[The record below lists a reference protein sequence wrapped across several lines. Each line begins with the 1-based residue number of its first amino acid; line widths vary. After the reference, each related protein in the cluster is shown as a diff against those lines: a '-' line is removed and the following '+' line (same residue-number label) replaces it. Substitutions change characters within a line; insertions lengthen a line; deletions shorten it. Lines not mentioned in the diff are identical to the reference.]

1 MTPRKAKRAEEMS
14 VGELL
19 AASRAFLDEA
29 EQGLASF
36 LTPAPDGATRR
47 ITRASNN
54 LRVLCP
60 PEDAEHYEL
69 QLLEGPNGLRIEV
82 GFHSEHRSAERN
94 DAVLAVLEE
103 AQEQWRPLLGDAVQ
117 LGAFLGRPRP
127 WRRASE
133 VWDDTAG
140 FEDGVAVEAAERLA
154 GYVDV
159 FEPIRASARRAG
171 SGAPGDGDR

>member
-1 MTPRKAKRAEEMS
+1 MS
-14 VGELL
+14 VGDLIK
-19 AASRAFLDEA
+19 AARAFLDEA
-29 EQGLASF
+29 EQGLVSF
-36 LTPAPDGATRR
+36 LPPEPKGQRRR
-47 ITRASNN
+47 ILRASNN

-69 QLLEGPNGLRIEV
+69 QLLEGPEGLRIEI
-82 GFHSEHRSAERN
+82 GFHAEHRSAERN
-94 DAVLAVLEE
+94 EAALAVLADAEPE
-103 AQEQWRPLLGDAVQ
+103 WRPILGDEVE

-154 GYVDV
+154 TYVEV
-159 FEPIRASARRAG
+159 FEPIRAAARRT
-171 SGAPGDGDR
+171 PPDRARAQGEAEG